1 MRHDSVMGNSRKT
14 KAKIVKRREK
24 KERMEEIF
32 TYNGN

>member
-14 KAKIVKRREK
+14 KAKIVKREK
-24 KERMEEIF
+24 IERMEEIF